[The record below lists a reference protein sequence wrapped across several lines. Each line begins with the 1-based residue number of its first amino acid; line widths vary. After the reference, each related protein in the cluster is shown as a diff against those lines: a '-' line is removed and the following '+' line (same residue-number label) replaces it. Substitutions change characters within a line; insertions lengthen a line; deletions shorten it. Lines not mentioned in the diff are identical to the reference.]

1 MGTAVHKYEFE
12 ARATLF
18 ITKLCYAREVVCLL
32 GTVQV
37 PCFAKAGQSSPFISS
52 FTVLFLLVLPLC
64 ESAASLPC
72 GKIFPSDENI
82 TTKHTQIP
90 TNVISRHLHSNRWSV
105 ICLNRIYSILYNIY
119 IYTIYLLSYHS
130 ALVHK

>member
-1 MGTAVHKYEFE
+1 MGTAVHKYKFE

-52 FTVLFLLVLPLC
+52 FTVLFLLVLPSC

-90 TNVISRHLHSNRWSV
+90 TNVISRHLHSNGWSASTEYTV
-105 ICLNRIYSILYNIY
+105 YYTIY
-119 IYTIYLLSYHS
+119 IYIQYIYCHITLL
-130 ALVHK
+130 